1 MTITVIVFETTGL
14 SDLAPPLMGVVC
26 VAKTLADALGGP
38 RSIYDAHVALKC
50 IPYLDDESNG
60 DDGDAVVGD
69 VMATAVRCVPDVAPH
84 AAALS
89 CLEDTRHNAFPVLA
103 AGDGAFVGLVS
114 RRELAALL
122 AHVAALAAD
131 PRRPRGPA
139 GPAPADAFSSSLQ
152 SRVAPLPPRA
162 VAALEAAAPPL
173 DRLDLRPYVD
183 VAPVTVP
190 PHCPVPRAFRI
201 FKALGV
207 RHLPVLDPRRG
218 AVVGILTRKDLLLAH
233 GDDRGSS

>member
-1 MTITVIVFETTGL
+1 MNSAQAGVTRLTMTITVIVFETTGL

-103 AGDGAFVGLVS
+103 AGCAEFDHWFGWS
-114 RRELAALL
+114 R
-122 AHVAALAAD
+122 
-131 PRRPRGPA
+131 PN
-139 GPAPADAFSSSLQ
+139 
-152 SRVAPLPPRA
+152 
-162 VAALEAAAPPL
+162 
-173 DRLDLRPYVD
+173 
-183 VAPVTVP
+183 
-190 PHCPVPRAFRI
+190 FRI
-201 FKALGV
+201 L
-207 RHLPVLDPRRG
+207 
-218 AVVGILTRKDLLLAH
+218 
-233 GDDRGSS
+233 